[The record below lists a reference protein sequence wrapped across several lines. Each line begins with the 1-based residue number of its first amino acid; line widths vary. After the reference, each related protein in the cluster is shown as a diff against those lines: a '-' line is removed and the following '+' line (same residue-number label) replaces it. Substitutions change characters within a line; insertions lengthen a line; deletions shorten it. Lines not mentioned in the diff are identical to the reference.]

1 MNTHL
6 EPVNGSTTSP
16 FDTIKRTTTDGHEY
30 WSARD
35 LMPLMGYSKWQSFE
49 VPLNRAMKAADNQ
62 GQSSAFTRSRNR
74 VQAGTGSTEKVDF
87 HLTRFAAYLV
97 AMNGDP
103 NKPEVAAAQAYFAI
117 QTHVAETTKSPAELS
132 RKEILTMALEAEER
146 AEIEA
151 ARADMAEKRADSLN
165 EWKRATEAGDGLKLT
180 DFRAKY
186 FTSVPQMT
194 FFEHLYVKRWIKDER
209 GARRSL
215 VGKKKPGPN
224 HQQPLRKANDFLY
237 RHEQGT
243 YGDKKRLQTRVKPT
257 NEIGFRDAL
266 IREGLPPNTH
276 STGLVLISDEQLKAI
291 L

>member
-1 MNTHL
+1 MNNHL
-6 EPVNGSTTSP
+6 EPVDASSTSP
-16 FDTIKRTTTDGHEY
+16 FDSIKRTRPDGTEY

-35 LMPLMGYSKWQSFE
+35 LMPLMGYARWEDFLKITR
-49 VPLNRAMKAADNQ
+49 RAEASARNSGQ
-62 GQSSAFTRSRNR
+62 GGFSEI
-74 VQAGTGSTEKVDF
+74 TEKPLDGGRPRLDF

-103 NKPEVAAAQAYFAI
+103 NKPEVAAAQAYFAV
-117 QTHVAETTKSPAELS
+117 QTHVAETMKSPAELS
-132 RKEILTMALEAEER
+132 RREILTMALEAEER
-146 AEIEA
+146 AELEA
-151 ARADMAEKRADSLN
+151 ARADKAERRADSLN
-165 EWKRATEAGDGLKLT
+165 DWKRATEAGDGLKLS

-194 FFEHLYVKRWIKDER
+194 FFEHLYAKKWIRDER

-215 VGKKKPGPN
+215 IGKKKPGPN

-266 IREGLPPNTH
+266 IAEGLPPNTH
-276 STGLVLISDEQLKAI
+276 STGLVLISDETLKQLT
-291 L
+291 

>member
-1 MNTHL
+1 MKNHPV
-6 EPVNGSTTSP
+6 PVNGSTTSP
-16 FDTIKRTTTDGHEY
+16 FDAIKNTTTDGQDY

-35 LMPLMGYSKWQSFE
+35 LMPMLGYDRWENFSAAIDRAKIAAE
-49 VPLNRAMKAADNQ
+49 VQ
-62 GQSSAFTRSRNR
+62 GHSVENLFRGVTKK
-74 VQAGTGSTEKVDF
+74 GSGRPQQDYE
-87 HLTRFAAYLV
+87 LARFACYLV

-103 NKPEVAAAQAYFAI
+103 RKPEIASAMAYFAI
-117 QTHVAETTKSPAELS
+117 RTREAETTKSPAELS

-151 ARADMAEKRADSLN
+151 ARADMAEKRADSLH

>member
-1 MNTHL
+1 MNAHL

-16 FDTIKRTTTDGHEY
+16 FDGIKRTTSDGQEY

-35 LMPLMGYSKWQSFE
+35 LMPLMGYGTWERFQN
-49 VPLNRAMKAADNQ
+49 PLERARKSADNQ
-62 GQSSAFTRSRNR
+62 GQGDQFRRSAKSPESGGRERI
-74 VQAGTGSTEKVDF
+74 DF
-87 HLTRFAAYLV
+87 HLSRFAAYLV

-117 QTHVAETTKSPAELS
+117 QTHVAETTKSPAELT
-132 RKEILTMALEAEER
+132 RREILTMALEAEER
-146 AEIEA
+146 AELEA
-151 ARADMAEKRADSLN
+151 ARADNAEQRADSLN

-194 FFEHLYVKRWIKDER
+194 FFEHLYAKRWIKDER

-215 VGKKKPGPN
+215 MGKKKPGPS

-276 STGLVLISDEQLKAI
+276 STGLVLISDDQMKELV
-291 L
+291 

>member
-1 MNTHL
+1 MNNHPV
-6 EPVNGSTTSP
+6 PVNGSTTSP
-16 FDTIKRTTTDGHEY
+16 FDTIKRTTTDGQEY

-35 LMPLMGYSKWQSFE
+35 LMPMLGYDRWENFSAAIDRAKIAAE
-49 VPLNRAMKAADNQ
+49 VQ
-62 GQSSAFTRSRNR
+62 GHSVENLFRGVTKK
-74 VQAGTGSTEKVDF
+74 GSGRPQQDYE
-87 HLTRFAAYLV
+87 LARFACYLV

-103 NKPEVAAAQAYFAI
+103 RKPEIASAMAYFAI

-151 ARADMAEKRADSLN
+151 ARADMAEKRADSLH